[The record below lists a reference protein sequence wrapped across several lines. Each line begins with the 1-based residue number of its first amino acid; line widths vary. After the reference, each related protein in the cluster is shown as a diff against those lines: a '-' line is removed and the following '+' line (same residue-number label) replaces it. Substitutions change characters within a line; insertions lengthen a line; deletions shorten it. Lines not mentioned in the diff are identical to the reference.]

1 MLFLLLSFVDDFIY
15 RFHSIFPLWGIQF
28 HVNWWEEAKT
38 DSFDQK
44 TIHIVSIT
52 INSLSND

>member
-38 DSFDQK
+38 DSFESKDHSHSFNNNQLFK
-44 TIHIVSIT
+44 
-52 INSLSND
+52 